1 MCDTTI
7 IGIDILPGQS
17 PLSKSPP
24 KYAFVLIKNGNIV
37 EVQDKVSTS
46 KLLKLV
52 KTLKPDIIATDNI
65 FEVLPSKRKLTSF
78 LSRLPPKT
86 SLVQVTGS
94 PTHGMQPLSV
104 VAAKYGIPTSGKP
117 PPLETAKTVAKL
129 AAKNVG
135 YMVSAFENETQITV
149 SRARSLG
156 PGGWSQTRWRR
167 RLHALV
173 SAATKEIREKL
184 ENKKLDFDFMKR
196 ESDFG
201 LDQSRFIV
209 HSNKGELLKLFKV
222 QKGPD
227 IHVRISPI
235 KRENLEFLPLSA
247 QEAPQ
252 MLRKNLIVGVDP
264 GTTIGIAM
272 LDFDG
277 NILTLRSTKIFSR
290 SRIIRMI
297 SQCGTAIIVATDVIP
312 VPDFVQKLANALKA
326 RLYTPSKLLSV
337 AEKQEIVQQY
347 VKEKK
352 VKVANS
358 HQRDALASAIKA
370 YSRFRNMFE
379 KIKAHLKETGVDLSY
394 DQVGVQVIRRNLP
407 IKTVIAQMLSRID
420 KKKPKRDVPE
430 KKQLTY
436 EESLKRLTKRMALMR
451 KKTNGLKRLNEQ
463 LKEENQKLKD
473 QISKLNMQMEAKRS
487 KESLELRKT
496 REFTVRDSEIKTL
509 KSEIQQLRTRMT
521 ELKIQ
526 LSNLRKMKIL
536 ETRGDAVPL
545 KVIDSFAQN
554 SILEVDEKFG
564 IKRGDII
571 LFIDASGGG
580 SSTAES
586 LIERCVKAIM
596 IMTPM
601 SHLAKEK
608 FLEVGIPVI
617 STTDADVRRVGE
629 FAVVEKEKL
638 ERLIFVSQKELEER
652 RYEKTAEAF
661 RQMVSEYKYRK
672 ED

>member
-24 KYAFVLIKNGNIV
+24 KYALVLMKNGNIV
-37 EVQDKVSTS
+37 EAQDKVSSS
-46 KLLKLV
+46 KLFKLINNS
-52 KTLKPDIIATDNI
+52 KPAIIAIDNI
-65 FEVLPSKRKLTSF
+65 FEVLPSKRKLMSF

-104 VAAKYGIPTSGKP
+104 IAPKYGISISGKP
-117 PPLETAKTVAKL
+117 TPLQTAEIVAKL

-135 YMVSAFENETQITV
+135 YAVSAFENETQITI

-173 SAATKEIREKL
+173 SAATKEIKEKL
-184 ENKKLDFDFMKR
+184 ENEGLDFDFMKR

-201 LDQSRFIV
+201 LDRSRFIV
-209 HSNKGELLKLFKV
+209 HSNKEELLRFFKV

-227 IHVRISPI
+227 IYVRISPI
-235 KRENLEFLPLSA
+235 KRENLEFFPLSA

-252 MLRKNLIVGVDP
+252 RLRKNLIVGVDP

-277 NILTLRSTKIFSR
+277 NILTLRSTKMFSR
-290 SRIIRMI
+290 SKIVRMV
-297 SQCGTAIIVATDVIP
+297 SQRGTAIIIATDVIP
-312 VPDFVQKLANALKA
+312 TPDFVQKLANTLKA
-326 RLYTPSKLLSV
+326 RLYAPSRILSV

-347 VKEKK
+347 IKQKRI
-352 VKVANS
+352 KVADS

-370 YSRFRNMFE
+370 YSNFRGMFE
-379 KIKAHLKETGVDLSY
+379 KIKAHVKETGVNLSY
-394 DQVGVQVIRRNLP
+394 DEVGVQVIRRNLP
-407 IKTVIAQMLSRID
+407 IKTVIAQMLPRID
-420 KKKPKRDVPE
+420 KEKPTPAVPE
-430 KKQLTY
+430 KEKVTY
-436 EESLKRLTKRMALMR
+436 EERLKRVTERMTLMR
-451 KKTNGLKRLNEQ
+451 KKINGLTRLNEQ
-463 LKEENQKLKD
+463 LEEENQQLKD
-473 QISKLNMQMEAKRS
+473 QISKLNEQAKEKRS

-496 REFTVRDSEIKTL
+496 REFTIRDSEIKTL
-509 KSEIQQLRTRMT
+509 KSEILQLGQRIT
-521 ELKIQ
+521 ELKTQ
-526 LSNLRKMKIL
+526 LSNLRNMKIL

-554 SILEVDEKFG
+554 SIIEVDEKFG
-564 IKRGDII
+564 IKRGDIV
-571 LFIDASGGG
+571 LFLDASGGG

-601 SHLAKEK
+601 SHLAKER
-608 FLEVGIPVI
+608 FLEIGIPVI
-617 STTDADVRRVGE
+617 STTDADVKRVGE

-638 ERLIFVSQKELEER
+638 ERLIFISQKELEER

-661 RQMVSEYKYRK
+661 RRMIREYKYRK